1 MAKKQILLY
10 GSIFV
15 VGAVAAVAITSLLV
29 NIWERKHEASQY
41 PFRVVEVAKD
51 ELDPA
56 VWGKNFPHQYDSF
69 MQTKENYGKT
79 PYGGSAPY
87 SKLEVSRQ

>member
-56 VWGKNFPHQYDSF
+56 VWGKIFPTSMIHSCKPKKIMARRLTAAQRRTVSWRF
-69 MQTKENYGKT
+69 
-79 PYGGSAPY
+79 
-87 SKLEVSRQ
+87 SRQ

>member
-56 VWGKNFPHQYDSF
+56 VWGKNFPHQYVFIHANQRKLWQDALRRL
-69 MQTKENYGKT
+69 
-79 PYGGSAPY
+79 SA
-87 SKLEVSRQ
+87 VQ